1 MRRIFYFTHSVL
13 ICLCLTSCAGIFR
26 TTYYIT
32 ETDGWKELKPCS
44 EGGITYTYD
53 VTPDTVM
60 LNVRGPG
67 TSAITV
73 GPIFFP
79 FAFPTCLQFWSK
91 EESKLIVAAT
101 LYMNQPCTI
110 YPQSIRFT
118 DNEGHMMTP
127 TMIERLDMVHKQDI
141 TKLDSTAIVQGKKTS
156 GAIRLRWHFRG
167 KQAKKKVFC
176 VSIDAPAINGKDGKP
191 LLIWFRRKTEYEY
204 IPFFGH

>member
-1 MRRIFYFTHSVL
+1 MNNKWRNYFNQEA
-13 ICLCLTSCAGIFR
+13 LCILFHKERWKKTNNDVNDTAYSN
-26 TTYYIT
+26 
-32 ETDGWKELKPCS
+32 ETIDTNE
-44 EGGITYTYD
+44 TM
-53 VTPDTVM
+53 PDSIM
-60 LNVRGPG
+60 LNARGPG
-67 TSAITV
+67 AAITT

-79 FAFPTCLQFWSK
+79 FAFPTCLLFWIKRSPELEVEAK
-91 EESKLIVAAT
+91 FYVC
-101 LYMNQPCTI
+101 QPYTI

-141 TKLDSTAIVQGKKTS
+141 TKLDSTAIVQGIKTS

-167 KQAKKKVFC
+167 KQAKKKDFC